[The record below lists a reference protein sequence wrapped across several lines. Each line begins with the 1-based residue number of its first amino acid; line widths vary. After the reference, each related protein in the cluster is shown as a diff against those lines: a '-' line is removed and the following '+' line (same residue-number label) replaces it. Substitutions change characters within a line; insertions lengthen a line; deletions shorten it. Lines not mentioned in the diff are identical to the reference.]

1 MRFHSK
7 RRRLARR
14 ANPTSVSY
22 FPPSRF
28 PSLPFRLRGD
38 PLYKRSICGATRTTN
53 IMPHSSVDPL
63 KDDRR
68 QCLIRGS
75 EAAILHLFQLYGDG
89 APSTDDQSA
98 QFPALPLVCLSA
110 NLADAPAIATKP
122 SPCAHHLSGP
132 PVNSE
137 VICAV
142 GKRYWVP
149 EFCWGSSTGQGGLTP
164 DDGNTTKGVHADYD
178 IDHDTFFS
186 GSAFRQLAHSF
197 SASASP
203 LHGPPDEGGC

>member
-1 MRFHSK
+1 MDGRFPKFPPYSDQPKIRSNFQTIQSNYFPILRFHSK

-98 QFPALPLVCLSA
+98 QFPALPLVCLSTQSCRCA
-110 NLADAPAIATKP
+110 CHRHQAFTVRS
-122 SPCAHHLSGP
+122 SPFWASG
-132 PVNSE
+132 
-137 VICAV
+137 
-142 GKRYWVP
+142 
-149 EFCWGSSTGQGGLTP
+149 
-164 DDGNTTKGVHADYD
+164 
-178 IDHDTFFS
+178 
-186 GSAFRQLAHSF
+186 
-197 SASASP
+197 
-203 LHGPPDEGGC
+203 